1 MYLFPDKNIIY
12 SQSKGSSYL
21 GYFITYFIIFKKDS
35 IFSLYFNE
43 ESKKKIKKSETG
55 QINTFVK

>member
-21 GYFITYFIIFKKDS
+21 GYFITYFIIFKDS

-43 ESKKKIKKSETG
+43 ESKKNNSETG

>member
-12 SQSKGSSYL
+12 SQSKGSAYL
-21 GYFITYFIIFKKDS
+21 GYFITYFIIFKDS

-43 ESKKKIKKSETG
+43 ESKKNNSETG